1 MSWIRL
7 KLRSCKPP
15 RPWLETVDEYRARM
29 KRVVAAIN
37 QDHNVEGLCWELPQR
52 IEALRLQKGDRLA
65 K

>member
-1 MSWIRL
+1 MTS
-7 KLRSCKPP
+7 RSRVRRDSKHASV
-15 RPWLETVDEYRARM
+15 RERARM